1 MLRLHTRFVLSLLAV
16 LLLLPVAAQAQ
27 QRPLVTEDP
36 ETVGAGNVL
45 IEGGFD
51 YAWGAEFP
59 ASGIKGN
66 LLRLPLL
73 GFSVGVSSIAEIQ
86 VDGGLHNRLSITEVD
101 PSAPLAGLVTATGET
116 TGDVEDI
123 VIGSKIRFL
132 SEGMRRPAFAFRFA
146 TRLPNANNE
155 TGLGLDTTDFFAS
168 VIAGKTVQSIR
179 AVANIGL
186 GILGDPINGNRQN
199 DVMTYGVSFARALTD
214 QAEVVGEI
222 NGRINTRSG
231 EAPIGTESRGIAR
244 LGARYT
250 IKGWR
255 ADAAILFGVTGND
268 PNFGFA
274 AGATYVFHAFN
285 VP

>member
-1 MLRLHTRFVLSLLAV
+1 VRV
-16 LLLLPVAAQAQ
+16 
-27 QRPLVTEDP
+27 
-36 ETVGAGNVL
+36 
-45 IEGGFD
+45 
-51 YAWGAEFP
+51 
-59 ASGIKGN
+59 
-66 LLRLPLL
+66 
-73 GFSVGVSSIAEIQ
+73 
-86 VDGGLHNRLSITEVD
+86 
-101 PSAPLAGLVTATGET
+101 
-116 TGDVEDI
+116 
-123 VIGSKIRFL
+123 L

-179 AVANIGL
+179 AVANLGL

-199 DVMTYGVSFARALTD
+199 DVLTYGVSFARALTNEV
-214 QAEVVGEI
+214 EVVGEI
-222 NGRINTRSG
+222 NGRINTRNG
-231 EAPIGTESRGIAR
+231 DPPIATESRGIAR

-255 ADAAILFGVTGND
+255 ADAAILFGVTPHD

-274 AGATYVFHAFN
+274 AGATYVFHAFR